1 MGNLTALFV
10 KSALKPG
17 RYQDGRGLMLLVKP
31 SGAKSWVLRA
41 QVDGKRRDFGLGS
54 LSDVGLA
61 AARDAAEDIRRQY
74 RSGVDPVAARKE
86 KAAPAPVMPTFAV
99 AAQRV
104 FEENRSTWRNA
115 KHSAQWLSS
124 LRAYA
129 FPQIGDIE
137 VDRLDGPT
145 IRSVLLP
152 IWLSKP
158 ETARRVRQRIGVVL
172 DWCHAN
178 GLRAAEAPMRSISR
192 GLPRQPRRDGH
203 FAALPYTEVADLMA
217 KLAESDSIGRLALQ
231 FTILTAGRSGEVR
244 GATWSEID
252 LEARTW
258 TVPGSRMKAGK
269 THIVPLSWPAM
280 DVLRRA
286 GAGILSLGPEGIVF
300 PGLRNRPL
308 SDMTIAKALKTAGYG
323 DCTVHGF
330 RSSFRDWAAEMT
342 STPGDVIEAALAH
355 TNRNRVEAAYR
366 RTNYLEKR
374 RALMD
379 AWSDYICP
387 GAVPPR
393 APSDELT
400 SAPQADRP
408 AR

>member
-31 SGAKSWVLRA
+31 SGARSWVLRA

-54 LSDVGLA
+54 FSDVGLA
-61 AARDAAEDIRRQY
+61 AAREASEDIRRQY
-74 RSGVDPVAARKE
+74 RSGVDPVAAKKE
-86 KAAPAPVMPTFAV
+86 KAAPAPMMPTFAM

-104 FEENRSTWRNA
+104 YEENRSTWRNA
-115 KHSAQWLSS
+115 KHTAQWLSS

-145 IRSVLLP
+145 IRNVLLP

-178 GLRAAEAPMRSISR
+178 GLRPAEAPMRSIGK
-192 GLPRQPRRDGH
+192 GLPRQPRQDRH
-203 FAALPYTEVADLMA
+203 FAALPYTDVAGLMA

-252 LEARTW
+252 LNAGTW
-258 TVPGSRMKAGK
+258 TIPANRMKAGK
-269 THIVPLSWPAM
+269 THIVPLSSPAM
-280 DVLRRA
+280 DILARA
-286 GAGILSLGPEGIVF
+286 GAGILSLNPQGIVF

-308 SDMTIAKALKTAGYG
+308 SDMTIAKALKTAGYA
-323 DCTVHGF
+323 DYTVHGF

-342 STPGDVIEAALAH
+342 SAPGDVVEAALAH
-355 TNRNRVEAAYR
+355 TNINRVEAAYR
-366 RTNYLEKR
+366 RTNYLDKR

-379 AWSDYICP
+379 AWGAYIRP
-387 GAVPPR
+387 TASSTLPAPDDQATVP
-393 APSDELT
+393 
-400 SAPQADRP
+400 
-408 AR
+408 